1 MTIRLLAMSPSGE
14 VFFTSDR
21 FGIIR
26 QHRRLGSREP
36 VEVNGATVD
45 WVIDRYGYQRKDR
58 DLANWADVEAYVE
71 LEVPKTTMLAE
82 DLPVNAVIARS
93 AVRVME
99 KWLTS
104 PADVRLVVPTVNR
117 LLADDVVS
125 ADHELKQSL
134 LSLSTR
140 AAQSFQP
147 VAVAPLLRAQTFE
160 SQRRSRHKIVMGM
173 FDETLAA

>member
-21 FGIIR
+21 FGIVR
-26 QHRRLGSREP
+26 QHRRLGSRVP

-45 WVIDRYGYQRKDR
+45 WVIDRYGYERKDQE
-58 DLANWADVEAYVE
+58 LANWADVEAYVE
-71 LEVPKTTMLAE
+71 LEVPKTTVLTE

-117 LLADDVVS
+117 LLADDAVS

-140 AAQSFQP
+140 AAQSLQP
-147 VAVAPLLRAQTFE
+147 IAVAPLLRAQTSE
-160 SQRRSRHKIVMGM
+160 RQGRSRLEIAMGM
-173 FDETLAA
+173 FVLPLAA